1 MNKIKGYIKS
11 VLSEKYISMVDVNV
25 KSILIRLLLLETP
38 ENVNYLKEGVEVS
51 LIFNPSAVKIS
62 KDKPESISI
71 TNVLEGYILTIKK
84 GKILSEITVDFKGDT
99 IKSYIT
105 NLSSERM
112 LLEVGEK
119 VYLLIDATDIMLEV

>member
-1 MNKIKGYIKS
+1 MNKIRGYIRS
-11 VLSEKYISMVDVNV
+11 VLSEEYISMVDVDL
-25 KSILIRLLLLETP
+25 KSTSIRLLLLETP
-38 ENVNYLKEGVEVS
+38 EDVSYLKEGREVS

-71 TNVLEGYILTIKK
+71 ANVLEGCITTIKK
-84 GKILSEITVDFKGDT
+84 GKILSEITVDFKGET

-105 NLSSERM
+105 NLSLERM